1 MPDLITRPRRL
12 RAHQTL
18 RNLVAESRLHR
29 AMLVQPHFVVPGT
42 GVAEPIQ
49 AMPGIEHQSVDRLL
63 DTVRADLDL
72 GIRSLLLFGVPAES
86 AKAPDGRAAW
96 ADDAVVVEAVR
107 ALKQEHGDELVVMT
121 DVCLCAC
128 TDHGHCGALYNGRID
143 NDASLPLLAKMAL
156 AHAHAGAD
164 VVAPSD
170 MMDGRVGAI
179 REALDD
185 AGMETV
191 AIMSYTAKYAS
202 SYYGPFREAAH
213 SAPASG
219 DRRSHQMDARN
230 RREALVEAELDVDE
244 GADILM
250 VKPALAYLD
259 VVADLREAFLQPL
272 AVYNVSGEYS
282 MVKAAAARGWIDER
296 AVVLENWHAF
306 RRAGADIIITYHA
319 RQALAE
325 GWL

>member
-12 RAHQTL
+12 RSFQAL
-18 RNLVAESRLHR
+18 RNLVAESRLDR

-42 GVAEPIQ
+42 GISEPIE
-49 AMPGIEHQSVDRLL
+49 AMPGIEHQSVDRLVA
-63 DTVRADLDL
+63 TVGADLGL
-72 GIRSLLLFGVPAES
+72 GIRSLLLFGVPEES
-86 AKAPDGRAAW
+86 CKAPDGRAAW
-96 ADDAVVVEAVR
+96 ADDAAVVEAVR
-107 ALKQEHGDELVVMT
+107 ALKREFGDDLVVMT
-121 DVCLCAC
+121 DVCLCAY
-128 TDHGHCGALYNGRID
+128 TDHGHCGVLRDARVD
-143 NDASLPLLAKMAL
+143 NDASLPLLARMAL
-156 AHAHAGAD
+156 AHARAGAD

-179 REALDD
+179 REGLDG
-185 AGMETV
+185 AGLESV
-191 AIMSYTAKYAS
+191 AIMSYSCKYAS
-202 SYYGPFREAAH
+202 AYYGPFREAAR
-213 SAPASG
+213 SAPGFG

-230 RREALVEAELDVDE
+230 RREALLEAELDVEE

-259 VVADLREAFLQPL
+259 VVADLREAFPQPL

-319 RQALAE
+319 RQALAQ